1 MGSIDGVFFFEKD
14 ILVFIQSPYKYRN
27 TYVRAHL
34 THRPRNWTAVPS
46 KVQSPLVKLNIT
58 TEPLDNSAAFFFLA
72 LLRQTSP
79 SQDEIA
85 GFPIQT
91 KRSTI
96 AVFAL

>member
-1 MGSIDGVFFFEKD
+1 
-14 ILVFIQSPYKYRN
+14 
-27 TYVRAHL
+27 
-34 THRPRNWTAVPS
+34 
-46 KVQSPLVKLNIT
+46 VKLNIT

-91 KRSTI
+91 KRSTPLQYLLCEPQEPPAETGSDCQLTHI
-96 AVFAL
+96 GREIPMLFLTSGL

>member
-1 MGSIDGVFFFEKD
+1 
-14 ILVFIQSPYKYRN
+14 
-27 TYVRAHL
+27 
-34 THRPRNWTAVPS
+34 
-46 KVQSPLVKLNIT
+46 VKLNIT